1 MPLAED
7 ALIVLAIGA
16 VKNVITITQA
26 DCVGIVAGS
35 ISESTIDTCLS
46 GVMTTILSGVITA
59 ICSDPH
65 LVDQTIV

>member
-1 MPLAED
+1 MALAGD
-7 ALIVLAIGA
+7 VLIVLAIGA

-46 GVMTTILSGVITA
+46 GVITA
-59 ICSDPH
+59 IEADEY
-65 LVDQTIV
+65 